1 MVGIPGIAHCL
12 DSRDAALGN
21 QSWRVEG
28 SLDTALPCLAA
39 VAVAG
44 STGGMGSQ
52 VGSLSTGAC
61 GEQGLGLQWLF
72 LPVGKLGAPA
82 TIGCWVKAIRRWR

>member
-1 MVGIPGIAHCL
+1 MGIPGTAHCS

-21 QSWRVEG
+21 QSWQVEG

-44 STGGMGSQ
+44 STGGMGSR
-52 VGSLSTGAC
+52 VGTLSTGAC

-82 TIGCWVKAIRRWR
+82 TIG